1 MISHKSSCFCVK
13 EWCKVLATL
22 PSLSFLLMGWM
33 LEEINTFAAF
43 NTCPFVCQSVCLL
56 SVCLAVSLSVSST
69 PCFFLFFFRNL
80 GLSCLFTR
88 LLLLLVHLFAILSV
102 FMMFLKYMN
111 EKVFCVLSSKL
122 FSIIGKREING
133 PNLGEVFIM
142 YVTEKLENNPCS
154 PFCLDKGPNWAQ
166 CPFWKFSKFQK
177 PDTI

>member
-1 MISHKSSCFCVK
+1 MQ
-13 EWCKVLATL
+13 
-22 PSLSFLLMGWM
+22 LL
-33 LEEINTFAAF
+33 TH
-43 NTCPFVCQSVCLL
+43 VHL
-56 SVCLAVSLSVSST
+56 SVSQSASSLSVWLSLSLCLLR
-69 PCFFLFFFRNL
+69 PVFFLFFFRNL